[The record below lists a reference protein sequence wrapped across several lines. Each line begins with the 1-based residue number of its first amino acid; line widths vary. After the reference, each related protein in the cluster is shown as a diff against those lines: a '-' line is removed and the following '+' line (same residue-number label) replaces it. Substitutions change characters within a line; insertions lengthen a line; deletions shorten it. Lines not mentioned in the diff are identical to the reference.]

1 VDNIANEI
9 QSIASFDQMNLSD
22 EILRG
27 IYAAGYEKPSAIQA
41 KAIVPTKS
49 GRDIIA
55 QAQSG
60 TGKTL
65 TFSIG
70 ILEQL
75 DFKLDYCQALILA
88 PTRELALQIRN
99 VIDVVGDYCNVKT
112 QAFIGGT
119 SIKQDIKNSQ
129 SFHVAIGTPGRIL
142 HLLSEGHLDPSRI
155 KCFIL
160 DEADKMLSEGF
171 KEQVYDTF
179 QHLPGSMQVGL
190 FSATMSPEVLE
201 LTQRFMKDPIR
212 ILAKREEVT
221 LEGIKQ
227 FYINVEHEEYKLPTL
242 IDLYDRLSLGQTVI
256 FCNTR
261 KTVIRVTEQLEAE
274 DFTISAIHADLEQAQ
289 REKIMQQFKT
299 GASRILITTDLV
311 ERGIDVH
318 GVSMVI
324 NFDIPRRFESYIHRI
339 GRAARFGRKG
349 VAINFVTRRDYPL
362 VRQIESFY
370 STEIQEMPADISK
383 YL

>member
-1 VDNIANEI
+1 
-9 QSIASFDQMNLSD
+9 
-22 EILRG
+22 
-27 IYAAGYEKPSAIQA
+27 
-41 KAIVPTKS
+41 
-49 GRDIIA
+49 
-55 QAQSG
+55 
-60 TGKTL
+60 L

-70 ILEQL
+70 ILEQI
-75 DFKLDYCQALILA
+75 DFNLAACQALILA
-88 PTRELALQIRN
+88 PTRELARQIRD
-99 VIDVVGDYCNVKT
+99 VIDVVGDYCGVKT

-119 SIKQDIKNSQ
+119 SVERDIKNSQ
-129 SFHVAIGTPGRIL
+129 SFHVAIGSPGRIL
-142 HLLSEGHLDPSRI
+142 HLLSQGYLDASRI

-171 KEQVYDTF
+171 KDQVYDIF
-179 QHLPGSMQVGL
+179 QYLPGDIQVGL

-201 LTQRFMKDPIR
+201 LTQRFMKNPIQ

-227 FYINVEHEEYKLPTL
+227 FYINVESEEFKIPTL

-261 KTVIRVTEQLEAE
+261 KSVIRVTEQLEAE
-274 DFTISAIHADLEQAQ
+274 DFTISAIHSDLEQAQ
-289 REKIMQQFKT
+289 RENVMQQFKI

-324 NFDIPRRFESYIHRI
+324 NYDVPKRFESYIHRI

-349 VAINFVTRRDYPL
+349 IAINFVTRRDYPII
-362 VRQIESFY
+362 RQIEAFY